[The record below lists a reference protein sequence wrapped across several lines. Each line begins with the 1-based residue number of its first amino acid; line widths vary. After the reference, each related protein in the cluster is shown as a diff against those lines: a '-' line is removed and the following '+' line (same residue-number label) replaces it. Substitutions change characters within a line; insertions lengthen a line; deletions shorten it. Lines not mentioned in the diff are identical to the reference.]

1 LNVTESKRLHYV
13 YVESQDNATTD
24 PVIVWFNG
32 GPGCS
37 SLLGFMQEHGPFV
50 IDDNSTVLKKND

>member
-1 LNVTESKRLHYV
+1 L
-13 YVESQDNATTD
+13 SQQNKTTD

-37 SLLGFMQEHGPFV
+37 SMLGFLQEHGPYQLP
-50 IDDNSTVLKKND
+50 DG